1 MHGYFELVASQGL
14 NSVKGKQIGVPK
26 VVLNDGTIIRFQA
39 PNALLNV
46 QSKNTCL
53 NINLIRI
60 FSWERENSI

>member
-26 VVLNDGTIIRFQA
+26 VELNDGTIIRFQV

-46 QSKNTCL
+46 HIKIIL
-53 NINLIRI
+53 V
-60 FSWERENSI
+60 